1 MYFLFENSRV
11 IKWYNKVF
19 KINARGITVFF
30 LIFLKGEKDDNL
42 KVFNHEKIHIKQFQE
57 TLFIGFYIISMLDFL
72 IKFCK
77 YKSITGAYRN
87 LMFEREAYANMDD
100 LDYLKKRKR
109 FAWLRNL
116 FKKKNK
122 VHPM

>member
-1 MYFLFENSRV
+1 MYFLFENSKV
-11 IKWYNKVF
+11 ITYFNKIFRSNVV
-19 KINARGITVFF
+19 GMTVFF

-42 KVFNHEKIHIKQFQE
+42 IILNHEKIHIKQFQE
-57 TLFIGFYIISMLDFL
+57 TFYIGFYLISTFDFL
-72 IKFCK
+72 IKYCK
-77 YKSITGAYRN
+77 YKNINGAYKN
-87 LMFEREAYANMDD
+87 LMFEREAYEHMND

-122 VHPM
+122 VHPQ